1 MAVIKIWAR
10 TASSGS
16 MTALPSPVSI
26 QTTREQIWSEDT
38 GRAQSG
44 ANQAEMIGTSVAEK
58 MTYAIKWGVLDSTD
72 FNTIVTNL
80 PKGFFYFGVAQT
92 EPSSPSKYY
101 RSEITYDIIQAMSNG
116 ALTTFYK
123 DVSVSVIQ
131 K

>member
-10 TASSGS
+10 TTSSGS

-44 ANQAEMIGTSVAEK
+44 ANQAEMIGTAVAEK
-58 MTYAIKWGVLDSTD
+58 LTFAIKWGILDYTD
-72 FNTIVTNL
+72 FNTIITYL
-80 PKGFFYFGVAQT
+80 PKGFFYFGVGQSA
-92 EPSSPSKYY
+92 PDNPSKYY
-101 RSEITYDIIQAMSNG
+101 RSEITYDIIQAMKNG

>member
-1 MAVIKIWAR
+1 MAVIKLWAR

-16 MTALPSPVSI
+16 MTELPSPIKI
-26 QTTREQIWSEDT
+26 QQTREQIWSEDT

-44 ANQAEMIGTSVAEK
+44 SNQAEMIGTSVAEK
-58 MTYAIKWGVLDSTD
+58 MTYAIQWGVLSSTD
-72 FNTIVTNL
+72 FNTIITNL
-80 PKGFFYFGVAQT
+80 PKGFFYFGVGQT
-92 EPSSPSKYY
+92 APSSPSKYY
-101 RSEITYDIIQAMSNG
+101 RSEITYELIQAMQNG